1 MDFLP
6 AVFRPGRREKTHT
19 VEDGLSD
26 STLQQSHATL
36 QPPTI
41 APQSR
46 RGTIVQLDPT
56 NHLAMFRHLV
66 GIHSTKSFGSENN
79 PTNLAQHNSLHF
91 DGRAAPNIGIYNRV
105 CHREASA
112 KRGYKIASVLINGC
126 LGVQVIVAAALTAM
140 GAANSSHVS
149 ITAFGAINTV
159 IAGILTYLKGSGLPN
174 RIRYYENEWK
184 RCREYIEQRERDFS
198 RPDCTLDVYEVTR
211 AIEQMYEEIKAD
223 IQANTP
229 DNFVSVGDMRA
240 RKSPLNP
247 QAPNLSEL
255 TSHANKF
262 QQLELKYG
270 RRVTDLLEGVVQK
283 EEERLRTLENGLIK
297 DKASEVANLGREYEK
312 GFEKEAR
319 GRVSEISDYGRSFEK
334 DIEARKSRVESRLA
348 GAGQDF
354 ERGMDLRASR
364 LTELGRDMEARG
376 SRLVDIGRDVER
388 EGERHV
394 GNVASIGRAVDDE
407 IHSITPRKEQG

>member
-1 MDFLP
+1 
-6 AVFRPGRREKTHT
+6 
-19 VEDGLSD
+19 
-26 STLQQSHATL
+26 
-36 QPPTI
+36 
-41 APQSR
+41 
-46 RGTIVQLDPT
+46 
-56 NHLAMFRHLV
+56 
-66 GIHSTKSFGSENN
+66 
-79 PTNLAQHNSLHF
+79 
-91 DGRAAPNIGIYNRV
+91 
-105 CHREASA
+105 
-112 KRGYKIASVLINGC
+112 
-126 LGVQVIVAAALTAM
+126 
-140 GAANSSHVS
+140 
-149 ITAFGAINTV
+149 
-159 IAGILTYLKGSGLPN
+159 
-174 RIRYYENEWK
+174 
-184 RCREYIEQRERDFS
+184 
-198 RPDCTLDVYEVTR
+198 
-211 AIEQMYEEIKAD
+211 
-223 IQANTP
+223 
-229 DNFVSVGDMRA
+229 MRA